1 MALVKQKIYLEE
13 INEDLGDQLER
24 AGIMKPSGELELN
37 KNKTEEMQKRMQ
49 LQQKEKAIQERAE
62 RQKMLKKGVDLLD

>member
-1 MALVKQKIYLEE
+1 
-13 INEDLGDQLER
+13 
-24 AGIMKPSGELELN
+24 MKPSGELELN

-62 RQKMLKKGVDLLD
+62 R